1 MDFWFLYSVVLPA
14 VIVLIGYIAV
24 RLHEWDLDRKH
35 KNRQPGE

>member
-1 MDFWFLYSVVLPA
+1 MDFWFYYSVVLPA

-35 KNRQPGE
+35 KPRQPGE

>member
-1 MDFWFLYSVVLPA
+1 MDFWFFYSVVLPA

-35 KNRQPGE
+35 KPRQPGE